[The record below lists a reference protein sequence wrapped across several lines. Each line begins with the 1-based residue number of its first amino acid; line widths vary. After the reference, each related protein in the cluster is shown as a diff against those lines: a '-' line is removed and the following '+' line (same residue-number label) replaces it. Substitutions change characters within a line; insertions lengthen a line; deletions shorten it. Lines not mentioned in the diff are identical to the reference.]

1 MRALGPA
8 DVRPGAAAVLD
19 VRGAEAFRSGH
30 LAGSGSIPAGELAPR
45 RAELPPREA
54 PVLVVAESAAAA
66 RAAAATL
73 DTMGYRDIAY
83 LDAALAALAGG
94 LADRGPAARLW
105 RPAPFLEEV
114 LPLLPDPRGGPH
126 RALDLAAGSGREAV
140 FLALGGWE
148 VEAWD
153 VSSEAL
159 ERAAGLARRHG
170 VRLDTVVADLER
182 GEPPLPESAFDLV
195 TCFRFL
201 HRPLFPRIEAAL
213 RPGGRLVY
221 ETYRLGQARFG
232 RPRRARFLLRDGE
245 LRSAFPGLSVE
256 RYDEPDPEGGPVT
269 ARLLARRP

>member
-19 VRGAEAFRSGH
+19 VRGEEAFRSGH
-30 LAGSGSIPAGELAPR
+30 LGGSGSIPAGELAPR

-54 PVLVVAESAAAA
+54 PVLVVAEDAAAA
-66 RAAAATL
+66 RAAATVMEQ
-73 DTMGYRDIAY
+73 MGYRDVAY
-83 LDAALAALAGG
+83 LDAPLDTLAGG
-94 LADRGPAARLW
+94 LSDRGPAARLW

-140 FLALGGWE
+140 FLALAGWE

-153 VSSEAL
+153 AASEAL

-170 VRLDTVVADLER
+170 VRLDTVVAALER
-182 GEPPLPESAFDLV
+182 GEPPLPEGAFDLV

-213 RPGGRLVY
+213 GPGGWLVY

-232 RPRRARFLLRDGE
+232 RPKRDRFLLRDGE
-245 LRSAFPGLSVE
+245 LRAAFPGLSVE
-256 RYDEPDPEGGPVT
+256 RYEELDPEGGPVT